1 MNAAVLPPANRQAR
15 RRRARCSTRQ
25 PRACRSRATYEVSD
39 YRAKLSLDAIS
50 QPSVGVGV
58 DQFGTYAAGGISF
71 LFSDMLGD
79 HMLGA
84 TVQSTSRIEDT
95 GASVMY
101 LNRKSRWNWGAVV
114 EHLPYSTGGFAQGVA
129 NVDGQDAFVQQT
141 YRVTQLN
148 SGVSAIAHYP
158 FSRVQR
164 VEFSAGVRRIG
175 FDAELETQLFSPI
188 TGELFDE
195 QTEELPRPDAL
206 NLAEATAALV
216 YDSSIFGAT
225 SPLVGRSYRFEYTQM
240 AGSLNYGGVLA
251 DYRRYFMPLRP
262 FTFAVRGLH
271 YGRYGG
277 DCRRRADCRRCSLA
291 TRASCAATTS
301 ARSTPTSATR
311 SICSTC
317 EAFDRLNGSR
327 VAVASAEFRF
337 PLLGLFSRRS
347 FYGPFPIELAFFG
360 DAGMAWTSDTKP
372 SFAGGDR
379 DWVRS
384 AGVALRANVLGYA
397 IAEFDYVRPFDRSRK
412 GWIWQFGLT
421 PGF

>member
-1 MNAAVLPPANRQAR
+1 
-15 RRRARCSTRQ
+15 
-25 PRACRSRATYEVSD
+25 
-39 YRAKLSLDAIS
+39 
-50 QPSVGVGV
+50 
-58 DQFGTYAAGGISF
+58 
-71 LFSDMLGD
+71 
-79 HMLGA
+79 
-84 TVQSTSRIEDT
+84 VQSTSRIEDT

-101 LNRKSRWNWGAVV
+101 LNRKSRWNWGMAV
-114 EHLPYSTGGFAQGVA
+114 EHVPYTTGGFAQGVA
-129 NVDGQDAFVQQT
+129 NVGGQDALVQQT

-164 VEFSAGVRRIG
+164 VEFSGGMRRIG

-195 QTEELPRPDAL
+195 QTQELPRPDAL
-206 NLAEATAALV
+206 QLAEATAALV

-240 AGSLNYGGVLA
+240 TGSLNYGGFLA
-251 DYRRYFMPLRP
+251 DYRRYFMPVRP
-262 FTFAVRGLH
+262 FTVAVRGLH

-277 DCRRRADCRRCSLA
+277 DSEDVRLPPLFLGYQGLVRGYDIGSFDA
-291 TRASCAATTS
+291 TECNSVDMT
-301 ARSTPTSATR
+301 
-311 SICSTC
+311 TC

-360 DAGMAWTSDTKP
+360 DAGMAWTSNIKP
-372 SFAGGDR
+372 SFAGGER

-384 AGVALRANVLGYA
+384 AGVAVRANVLGFA
-397 IAEFDYVRPFDRSRK
+397 IVEFDYVRPFDRSRK
-412 GWIWQFGLT
+412 GWLWQFGFT